1 MSVPCLSAIVVKM
14 RAMEP
19 RVFMVKVTS
28 DKMPVW
34 PLRKFS
40 TICSEVFERYA
51 IRKKIQAKVVLAH
64 ERL

>member
-1 MSVPCLSAIVVKM
+1 VKM